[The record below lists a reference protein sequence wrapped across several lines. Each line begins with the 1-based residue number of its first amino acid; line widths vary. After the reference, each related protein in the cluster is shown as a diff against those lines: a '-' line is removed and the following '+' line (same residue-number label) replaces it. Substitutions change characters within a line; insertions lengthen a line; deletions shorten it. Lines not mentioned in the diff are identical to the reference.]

1 MLKKIIWNNDYCI
14 GIPEIDSQHC
24 KIIDQ
29 INYLIDNLN
38 CEDKAY
44 LNGKLLMNLD
54 KYSNEHFVT
63 EEEFLRK
70 INYPNLEDH
79 LKLHKAF
86 KMNTVKSAIS
96 VLKGNERVPEETIK
110 FLKNGGQIIS
120 LRLIWSIK
128 TSSPKADLLLLSQA
142 F

>member
-1 MLKKIIWNNDYCI
+1 MEKIVWNDKFCT
-14 GIPEIDSQHC
+14 GIAKIDSQH
-24 KIIDQ
+24 KRIINQ

-38 CEDKAY
+38 SEDKAY
-44 LNGKLLMNLD
+44 LNGEIIRNLD
-54 KYSNEHFVT
+54 KYSKEHFFT

-96 VLKGNERVPEETIK
+96 VLKSNEHVPEETIK
-110 FLKNGGQIIS
+110 FLKKW
-120 LRLIWSIK
+120 WSDHIL
-128 TSSPKADLLLLSQA
+128 KADMEYKNFIPQS
-142 F
+142 

>member
-38 CEDKAY
+38 SEDKAY

-54 KYSNEHFVT
+54 KYSKEHFFT

-79 LKLHKAF
+79 LKLHKTF

-96 VLKGNERVPEETIK
+96 VLKGNEHVPEETIK
-110 FLKNGGQIIS
+110 FLKKW
-120 LRLIWSIK
+120 WSNHIL
-128 TSSPKADLLLLSQA
+128 KADMEFKNFIPKS
-142 F
+142 